1 MVTHGDWPLTPV
13 IIVSY
18 CTAEDVANCLVSLDR
33 LPAEPDFSVHVC
45 ENGGAEAWSDLCA
58 TLLRPGGPCVSAED
72 VSSPFQRY
80 FKRIVCLRL
89 RESGRLV
96 LLGEAPENLG
106 YAGGV
111 NTWLSPLKELRGWDA
126 CWILN
131 PDTLVDPEALRALAD
146 QARDRGLGAVGS
158 RIMASRTSTHVLCRG
173 LRWRRV
179 LAGTLAVGQN
189 SLADVE
195 PIPEEIEAQLDAPS
209 GASCYLTRPCVE
221 ALGPLD
227 ERYFLFFEDLD
238 WGIRARRAGHRV
250 GHAHRSVVVDV
261 GGTSIGSSRSPDA
274 ESSPLA
280 VYLEFRN
287 RLLFV
292 RNHYPLWLPWTALM
306 GWLHALRLLRRGGFS
321 SAFRGLVAGLR
332 GETGRPDWLVA
343 RHNKPEIDRSRENPS
358 SECPSS

>member
-1 MVTHGDWPLTPV
+1 
-13 IIVSY
+13 
-18 CTAEDVANCLVSLDR
+18 
-33 LPAEPDFSVHVC
+33 
-45 ENGGAEAWSDLCA
+45 
-58 TLLRPGGPCVSAED
+58 
-72 VSSPFQRY
+72 
-80 FKRIVCLRL
+80 
-89 RESGRLV
+89 
-96 LLGEAPENLG
+96 
-106 YAGGV
+106 
-111 NTWLSPLKELRGWDA
+111 
-126 CWILN
+126 
-131 PDTLVDPEALRALAD
+131 
-146 QARDRGLGAVGS
+146 
-158 RIMASRTSTHVLCRG
+158 MASRTSTHVLCRG

-287 RLLFV
+287 RTLVRAESLPAMAAVDRADGVAACASVVAARRFLFSV
-292 RNHYPLWLPWTALM
+292 PRA
-306 GWLHALRLLRRGGFS
+306 R
-321 SAFRGLVAGLR
+321 
-332 GETGRPDWLVA
+332 GRPA
-343 RHNKPEIDRSRENPS
+343 RRNRSPGLAGRSPQQTRDRPFPADSVERVSFLLGHARGDVPS
-358 SECPSS
+358 PPCDFCDDCALSARRRQDRLTFDHEAAPAPPLRSLPTSPSCFPDAKKRVGSTIA